1 MGYKIKDTTNKFPA
15 GEGVTVL
22 SSKERFLFFVEENRR
37 LVWGGIILILV
48 LFVVAITLT
57 WLAGQNQERAWE
69 LEGKAQTVYLDRPL
83 DDAKK
88 AKENIQKA
96 STMFQEVLD
105 QYPGTTSAKV
115 SLFLLG
121 NSLMEEQKYEG
132 AIEVYNSFVQQYS
145 KDFLLVGLVQQ
156 RLGLAHLLNG
166 NRDAALNAFD
176 AVLTNGEALNKD
188 QVIFELAKLA
198 ESDEKPNEAVGHYKK
213 LMKEYPLSPFTSEAG
228 LRVKVLAP
236 EESQESVESE
246 SETNSLEKESEET
259 SGLSPEQ
266 NPKEGEQAEDQEK

>member
-88 AKENIQKA
+88 GQGKHPK
-96 STMFQEVLD
+96 SL
-105 QYPGTTSAKV
+105 YHV
-115 SLFLLG
+115 SG
-121 NSLMEEQKYEG
+121 G
-132 AIEVYNSFVQQYS
+132 
-145 KDFLLVGLVQQ
+145 
-156 RLGLAHLLNG
+156 
-166 NRDAALNAFD
+166 
-176 AVLTNGEALNKD
+176 
-188 QVIFELAKLA
+188 
-198 ESDEKPNEAVGHYKK
+198 P
-213 LMKEYPLSPFTSEAG
+213 
-228 LRVKVLAP
+228 
-236 EESQESVESE
+236 
-246 SETNSLEKESEET
+246 
-259 SGLSPEQ
+259 
-266 NPKEGEQAEDQEK
+266 